1 MSVQIVLI
9 AIFHNSE
16 STTTL
21 LQDGTRNTDLLIR
34 TLDVIEVS
42 INLYKFFLAADNFT
56 MFFYIYILNFFD
68 VGT

>member
-1 MSVQIVLI
+1 MLHVLLISVYKFILI
-9 AIFHNSE
+9 AIFHNLG

-42 INLYKFFLAADNFT
+42 VNLYKN
-56 MFFYIYILNFFD
+56 NS
-68 VGT
+68 